1 MQLTYRRDGERE
13 IIMTNKEMERVIL
26 KETYEAEGRKMTEK
40 EVAIRTKRGRGYVTW
55 YRYDF
60 GATGVLVTKYH
71 SKKNLM
77 EKNYFEITS
86 VKYAEDWTK
95 EQMIAGMDKDKNIEF
110 VPWF

>member
-1 MQLTYRRDGERE
+1 MVWGIYKKIRISKQLTYRLDGERE
-13 IIMTNKEMERVIL
+13 IKMTNKEI
-26 KETYEAEGRKMTEK
+26 
-40 EVAIRTKRGRGYVTW
+40 AIRTKRGRGYVTW

>member
-1 MQLTYRRDGERE
+1 
-13 IIMTNKEMERVIL
+13 MTNKEI
-26 KETYEAEGRKMTEK
+26 
-40 EVAIRTKRGRGYVTW
+40 AIRTKRGRGYVTW